1 MKGKMTRQTVGRI
14 TMPDIIVFHT
24 AWMAK
29 YDGDR
34 ASLSAGGFKFAA
46 ENGYGHEM
54 LNFRNIDGM
63 CYGYV
68 PPTGNLHLEKHFD
81 VPRHAETLEGAT
93 VVWTA
98 PHPEQGGRAVTGV
111 WRDATVFREVQHPK
125 GKLAR
130 RRLID
135 GEAASYLCTA
145 KSENCVLLEPDER
158 PIFVRPGQPRNGQSW
173 PGQQKVFYPK
183 PGSPA
188 LKLLNSILKNIDL
201 GRTSTDR
208 RSGSKP
214 NSNRSGWQADVER
227 RRKIE
232 EAAVVAVGSKLE
244 RLGFT
249 IESVEKENLG
259 YDLVATRNEEVLHI
273 EVKGRSGSDV
283 SAELTVNEFACLK
296 NYQTQRSPNAH
307 YRIAIVTDA
316 LNKPI
321 INEFVMVRGQK
332 SQWCTLD
339 GRLRLDFEE
348 RMAARLTS
356 VSNLETPE

>member
-1 MKGKMTRQTVGRI
+1 
-14 TMPDIIVFHT
+14 MPDIIVFHT

-34 ASLSAGGFKFAA
+34 ASLSAGGFKYVA
-46 ENGYGHEM
+46 ENGSGGEM
-54 LNFRNIDGM
+54 FNFRDIDGT

-81 VPRHAETLEGAT
+81 VPRQAERLEGVT

-98 PHPEQGGRAVTGV
+98 PHPEQGGRAVVGF

-130 RRLID
+130 RRLFD

-145 KSENCVLLEPDER
+145 KAENCVLLVPDTR
-158 PIFVRPGQPRNGQSW
+158 PIFVRPGQPRNGESW
-173 PGQQKVFYPK
+173 PGQQKVFYPR

-188 LKLLNSILKNIDL
+188 LKLLNRILEDL
-201 GRTSTDR
+201 DPKQGPNATPATRKPKAGRS
-208 RSGSKP
+208 S
-214 NSNRSGWQADVER
+214 WQVDVER
-227 RRKIE
+227 RRRIE
-232 EAAVVAVGSKLE
+232 EAAVLAVGTKLE
-244 RLGFT
+244 SLGFD
-249 IESVEKENLG
+249 IKSVEKDNLG
-259 YDLVATRNEEVLHI
+259 YDLVATRNDEVLHV

-283 SAELTVNEFACLK
+283 SAELTVNEFNYLK
-296 NYQTQRSPNAH
+296 DYQRDRNPSAH
-307 YRIAIVTDA
+307 YRIAIVTNA
-316 LNKPI
+316 LTKPI

-339 GRLRLDFEE
+339 GEWRLDFEE

-356 VSNLETPE
+356 VSNLEPGK

>member
-1 MKGKMTRQTVGRI
+1 
-14 TMPDIIVFHT
+14 MPDIIVFHM

-34 ASLSAGGFKFAA
+34 ASLNAGGFKYVA
-46 ENGYGHEM
+46 ENGSGGEM
-54 LNFRNIDGM
+54 FNFRKIDGT

-81 VPRHAETLEGAT
+81 VPRQADRLEGAT

-98 PHPEQGGRAVTGV
+98 PHPEQGGRAVVGV
-111 WRDATVFREVQHPK
+111 WRDATIYRQVQHPT

-130 RRLID
+130 RRLFD
-135 GEAASYLCTA
+135 GEAASYLCSA
-145 KSENCVLLEPDER
+145 QAENCVLLEPDAR
-158 PIFVRPGQPRNGQSW
+158 PIFVWPGQARNGESW

-188 LKLLNSILKNIDL
+188 LERLNRILKDVASQQTPKGEPATRKPKA
-201 GRTSTDR
+201 GRSR
-208 RSGSKP
+208 
-214 NSNRSGWQADVER
+214 WQVDVER
-227 RRKIE
+227 RRRIE
-232 EAAVVAVGSKLE
+232 EAAVLAVGTKLE
-244 RLGFT
+244 GLGFT
-249 IESVEKENLG
+249 IKSVEKENLG
-259 YDLVATRNEEVLHI
+259 YDLVATRGDDVLHV

-283 SAELTVNEFACLK
+283 SAELTVNEFDCLR
-296 NYQTQRSPNAH
+296 NYQKSRNPKAH

-316 LNKPI
+316 LIKPT

-339 GRLRLDFEE
+339 GEWRLDFEE
-348 RMAARLTS
+348 RMAARLTV
-356 VSNLETPE
+356 VSNLETAK

>member
-1 MKGKMTRQTVGRI
+1 
-14 TMPDIIVFHT
+14 MPDIIVFHT

-54 LNFRNIDGM
+54 LNFRNIDGI

-81 VPRHAETLEGAT
+81 VPRHAEKLEGAT
-93 VVWTA
+93 VMWTA
-98 PHPEQGGRAVTGV
+98 PHPEQGGRAVVGV

-125 GKLAR
+125 GKLVR

-135 GEAASYLCTA
+135 GEAASYLCSA
-145 KSENCVLLEPDER
+145 KAENCVRLEPDAR
-158 PIFVRPGQPRNGQSW
+158 PIFVRSGQPRNGQSW

-188 LKLLNSILKNIDL
+188 LKLLNKILKDIDL
-201 GRTSTDR
+201 GPTSTDGS
-208 RSGSKP
+208 SGGK
-214 NSNRSGWQADVER
+214 RSGWQADVER

-232 EAAVVAVGSKLE
+232 EAAVLAVGSKLE

-259 YDLVATRNEEVLHI
+259 YDLVASRNEEVLHI

-283 SAELTVNEFACLK
+283 SAELTVNEFDCLK
-296 NYQTQRSPNAH
+296 NYQTQRRPNAH

-316 LNKPI
+316 LNKPV

-339 GRLRLDFEE
+339 GRWRLNFEE
-348 RMAARLTS
+348 CVAARLTS
-356 VSNLETPE
+356 ISNLETQE